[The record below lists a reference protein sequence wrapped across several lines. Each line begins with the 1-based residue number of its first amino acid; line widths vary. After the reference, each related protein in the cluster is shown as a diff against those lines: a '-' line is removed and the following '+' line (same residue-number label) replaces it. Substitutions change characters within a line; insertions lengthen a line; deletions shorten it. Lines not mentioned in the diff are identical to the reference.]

1 MLAIYLSLLET
12 EAQRDKFEWLYQRY
26 AGLLY
31 QVAFSV
37 VKEHFLAEDV
47 VHETF
52 LILIRMIDEVRT
64 DDPKETAKFLKVI
77 AHNKAIDTLR
87 KLDKMQPWSNDAL
100 EYQAEERQTD
110 PESVAINEESF
121 ERLVNCVK
129 SMDELYR
136 APLELRMQGYKIT
149 QIAKFLEMNPQTV
162 KVRLYRA
169 RKMLL
174 QQLEDE
180 AHGSKEG

>member
-47 VHETF
+47 
-52 LILIRMIDEVRT
+52 
-64 DDPKETAKFLKVI
+64 
-77 AHNKAIDTLR
+77 AI
-87 KLDKMQPWSNDAL
+87 S
-100 EYQAEERQTD
+100 
-110 PESVAINEESF
+110 EESF

-180 AHGSKEG
+180 PHGSKEG